1 MRKVEANVH
10 ARKISALVCVVVMLV
25 VGFAVLL
32 LAVSAGR
39 ADHAPYYRA
48 DDVVIY
54 GDWGLYRPGHIAPWA
69 LGPQVVGAGRFGM
82 GHYFPS
88 NKHDPGAYRRR
99 PPVDRAP
106 IPTEPYYRSWGA
118 ESAPYDA
125 TRATV
130 YAPFEPPA
138 VIYAP
143 REPHVGSK
151 N

>member
-1 MRKVEANVH
+1 MH
-10 ARKISALVCVVVMLV
+10 ARKVSALVFVVVTLV
-25 VGFAVLL
+25 MCVAVLL
-32 LAVSAGR
+32 LAMNAGR

-48 DDVVIY
+48 DGVVIY
-54 GDWGLYRPGHIAPWA
+54 GDWGLYRPGHVAPWA
-69 LGPQVVGAGRFGM
+69 YGPQVIGAGRYGM

-88 NKHDPGAYRRR
+88 NRLDPGAYRRR
-99 PPVDRAP
+99 APVDRAP
-106 IPTEPYYRSWGA
+106 VPAEPYFRSWGA
-118 ESAPYDA
+118 QSEPYDA

-143 REPHVGSK
+143 RSPHSHDK